1 MRNASPRCLH
11 LLQPD
16 ACLAVLSCTQNNLTD
31 VLQLGDEYNLPVV
44 HSATCSFLRYNASE
58 LTFTQPITSARNP
71 LRAYTLVEM
80 YLSDKAG
87 PCLVAIEKAAKDK
100 LAELADFIPATSY
113 LPQYMEK
120 CSACS
125 GAKNLLCGK
134 CAVCARNSALHRSKG
149 LAFIARH
156 EKTAELL
163 SVKALVS
170 GLLACEEPCAAVH
183 VQPSCIA
190 VGLTQL
196 HLPAT

>member
-1 MRNASPRCLH
+1 M
-11 LLQPD
+11 
-16 ACLAVLSCTQNNLTD
+16 
-31 VLQLGDEYNLPVV
+31 LQLGDEYNLPVV

-87 PCLVAIEKAAKDK
+87 PYLVAIEKAAKDK
-100 LAELADFIPATSY
+100 LTELAECIPATSY
-113 LPQYMEK
+113 SSQYMK
-120 CSACS
+120 CDACRCAES
-125 GAKNLLCGK
+125 LLCGK
-134 CAVCARNSALHRSKG
+134 CADCARNSALHWSKG

-196 HLPAT
+196 HLPAS